1 MRFFL
6 LFFGRQKCYTISIVG
21 NNDKKRIL
29 EEVGLKDRNISELTA
44 YEVIREDALVDL
56 GSEGTLLRH
65 KKSGAR
71 IALIENTDD
80 NKVFY
85 IAFRTP
91 VDDSTGVPHIIEHTV
106 LCGSDA
112 FPVKDPFVELA
123 KGSLN
128 TFLNA
133 MTYPD
138 KTVYPVASCN
148 EKDFQNLMH
157 VYLDAVFHPNI
168 YKYKEIFQQEGWHY
182 ELEDVDAPITLN
194 GVVYNEMKGAF
205 SSPEGVL
212 DRLIL
217 NSLFPDT
224 TYANESGGDPEVIPE
239 LTYEQYLDFHRRYYH
254 PSNSYI
260 YLYGDMDMVEK
271 LNWLDEHYLSQYE
284 LQPIDSQVQKQ
295 NGFTA
300 PVQIEREYPIAS
312 NESLTDNTYLAYNV
326 VVDTVLNKEYYLAF
340 DILEYA
346 LFGAPGAPLKQ
357 ALLDAGIGK
366 DIISSY
372 DNSTY
377 QPIFSVVAKNANVE
391 DKERFVQIIQET
403 LKQQIADGI
412 DQKALLAG
420 INSAEFK
427 YREADFGSYPKGLIY
442 GLQCMDSWLYDENEP
457 FLHLEAGALFEYL
470 RAQAQAG
477 NGYFENLVKEWLLEN
492 THASIVMVKPKKGL
506 TAENEKALEEKLAAY
521 KATLSKEELEQL
533 VHATAYLKAYQAE
546 PSPKEDLEK
555 IPLLTRADMKKEAM
569 PFKNEL
575 QKMAGIPVVYHEEKT
590 NGICYFDLL
599 FSLNHLKEEDLPYLG
614 VLKAVLGYMDTA
626 THRYSELAN
635 EINMYTGGISSSL
648 NLFVDAKQSE
658 RYDAR
663 YEVCV
668 KVLTSQLEQAMQL
681 VREILTTT
689 DLSDE
694 KRLHEILS
702 QVKSRLE
709 MSMTTS
715 GHAVSAVRAMS
726 YYSPAG
732 CFNDCVGG
740 VALYRLI
747 CDLEKNFSER
757 VGMLK
762 EKLTALMKNIFVREH
777 LIVSQTVDVE
787 KRELLAPELEKLV
800 EVLPQQASEK
810 NTLQMHP
817 EKKNEGLKN
826 AAQIQ
831 YVSRSGNFKNAGYE
845 YTGHLHILKVI
856 MNYDYLWLNIRVQGG
871 AYGCMSGF
879 SRNGDSY
886 FSSYRDPNLRATNSI
901 FEGVPEYLH
910 TFDVDERDMTKFI
923 IGTVSAMDT
932 PLTPATKGVRSM
944 SAYLSGVTNEDIQ
957 RERDEV
963 LQATPEDIRA
973 LEPLVK
979 SMLMDECICVIGNE
993 DMLTKEADM
1002 FLNLE
1007 DLFS

>member
-1 MRFFL
+1 MSL
-6 LFFGRQKCYTISIVG
+6 KLNMDVEDIGLNSRQ
-21 NNDKKRIL
+21 
-29 EEVGLKDRNISELTA
+29 ISELTA
-44 YEVIREDALVDL
+44 YEVIGEEKLTDL
-56 GSEGTLLRH
+56 GSKGTLLRH

-71 IALIENTDD
+71 IALVENDD
-80 NKVFY
+80 ENKVFY

-106 LCGSDA
+106 LCGSDQ

-148 EKDFQNLMH
+148 DKDFQNLMH

-168 YKYKEIFQQEGWHY
+168 YKYQEIFLQEGWHY
-182 ELEDVDAPITLN
+182 ELEDIDAPITLN

-212 DRLIL
+212 DRVIL

-260 YLYGDMDMVEK
+260 YLYGDMDMAEK
-271 LNWLDEHYLSQYE
+271 LEWIDENYLSRYE
-284 LQPIDSQVQKQ
+284 NQPVDSEIHRQQP
-295 NGFTA
+295 FTE
-300 PVQIEREYPIAS
+300 PKEITKDYPIAS
-312 NESLTDNTYLAYNV
+312 SEPLENNAYLAYNV

-340 DILEYA
+340 DVLEYA
-346 LFGAPGAPLKQ
+346 LLGAPGAPLKQ

-366 DIISSY
+366 DIMSSY

-377 QPIFSVVAKNANVE
+377 QPIFSVVAKNANVS
-391 DKERFVQIIQET
+391 DKERFVQVIRDT
-403 LKQQIADGI
+403 LQAQVKGGI
-412 DQKALLAG
+412 NQKALLAG

-442 GLQCMDSWLYDENEP
+442 GLQCMDSWLYDEKQP
-457 FLHLEAGALFEYL
+457 FLHLEAGKTFAFL
-470 RAQAQAG
+470 REQAEQA
-477 NGYFENLVKEWLLEN
+477 NGYFEELVKTWLLDN
-492 THASIVMVKPKKGL
+492 QHASIVLISPKKGL
-506 TAENEKALEEKLAAY
+506 TAENERALEQKLAAY
-521 KATLSKEELEQL
+521 KATLSREEQEAL
-533 VHATAYLKAYQAE
+533 VARTAELKAYQAE

-555 IPLLTRADMKKEAM
+555 IPLLTRADMKREASQ
-569 PFKNEL
+569 FQNDVC
-575 QKMAGIPVVYHEEKT
+575 KMAGLPVVHHDIAT
-590 NGICYFDLL
+590 NGIYYVDLMFD
-599 FSLNHLKEEDLPYLG
+599 LNHLAAEDLPYLG
-614 VLKAVLGYMDTA
+614 VLKAVLGYMNTA
-626 THRYSELAN
+626 NYSYQELAN
-635 EINMYTGGISSSL
+635 EINLYTGGISSSL
-648 NLFVDAKQSE
+648 NAFVDANDDQSL
-658 RYDAR
+658 DAR

-668 KVLTSQLEQAMQL
+668 KVLAPQLAKAMEL
-681 VREILTTT
+681 VGEILSST

-694 KRLHEILS
+694 KRLYEILA

-709 MSMTTS
+709 MSMTTA

-732 CFNDCVGG
+732 YFNDAVGG
-740 VALYRLI
+740 VELYRLI
-747 CDLEKNFSER
+747 SELESHFDEHVDELKKKLAELIRNVFVTER
-757 VGMLK
+757 
-762 EKLTALMKNIFVREH
+762 
-777 LIVSQTVDVE
+777 LIVSETVDAAA
-787 KRELLAPELEKLV
+787 RDALAPELEKIKA
-800 EVLPQQASEK
+800 VLPERANKKEA
-810 NTLQMHP
+810 LVMHC
-817 EKKNEGLKN
+817 EKKNEGFKD

-831 YVSRSGNFKNAGYE
+831 YVSRSGNFKKAGFA
-845 YTGHLHILKVI
+845 YTGALRILKVI

-886 FSSYRDPNLRATNSI
+886 LSSYRDPNLRKTNEV
-901 FEGVPEYLH
+901 FEGIPSYLH
-910 TFDVDERDMTKFI
+910 DFDVDERDMTKFI
-923 IGTVSAMDT
+923 IGTVSALDT
-932 PLTPATKGVRSM
+932 PLTPVTKGIRSM
-944 SAYLSGVTNEDIQ
+944 SAYLSHVTDEDVQ

-963 LQATPEDIRA
+963 LQATPADIRA
-973 LEPLVK
+973 LEPLVA
-979 SMLMDECICVIGNE
+979 SVLSDDCLCVIGNE
-993 DMLTKEADM
+993 DMLEKEKSM
-1002 FLNLE
+1002 FLHLE